1 MFSHYWQFPF
11 PLQCIIPPPSTPSER
26 PIPTLAPNI
35 KVVTGIITR
44 SASTILIVF
53 VGVTIFLFGSLRIYD
68 HARVIQMN
76 MEIAL
81 ILAHL
86 IILAP
91 NFYTGDP
98 EEPIPMVIEMQIKHS
113 KTIVFENRFKILSE
127 ARIPEEL
134 KRFYLSRRFLDYI
147 I

>member
-1 MFSHYWQFPF
+1 
-11 PLQCIIPPPSTPSER
+11 
-26 PIPTLAPNI
+26 
-35 KVVTGIITR
+35 
-44 SASTILIVF
+44 
-53 VGVTIFLFGSLRIYD
+53 
-68 HARVIQMN
+68 MN

-86 IILAP
+86 TILAP

-127 ARIPEEL
+127 ARRPEEL